1 MSEPGFDDPRVQQA
15 IDLFNTGQ
23 YFPCHDVFEDYWSEL
38 TCAEKSLFQG
48 LIQAAVALFHFEEGN
63 LGGALR
69 MYNSSRMRLLGFRD
83 GAAGIDV
90 ARLLRD
96 MQLCFQELCQPHA
109 GYPFHVRLDPALVPQ
124 IHRLEAAGED

>member
-38 TCAEKSLFQG
+38 ACAEKSLFQG

-69 MYNSSRMRLLGFRD
+69 MYTSSRMRLLGFRD

-96 MQLCFQELCQPHA
+96 MQLCFQELCLPHA

-124 IHRLEAAGED
+124 IHRLETADED